1 MTDNGKKHKNK
12 EIEERARIVE
22 RRKDARNVIQEFE
35 KIIRGNKKN
44 NVWLP
49 YQQVIRFRD
58 LWRKRHLLG

>member
-35 KIIRGNKKN
+35 N

>member
-22 RRKDARNVIQEFE
+22 RRKDARNVIQQFE

-44 NVWLP
+44 IVWLA